1 MLRLMGFVFG
11 SLVALL
17 GLLMFTDLPAL
28 APHRQTVEDGVSL
41 LLDRLKSAPGSRNST
56 EAKSPPPPRP
66 APQPIERGSPP
77 TQAKLEQEPPR
88 SNPQAEQPAEP
99 VPAKLPV
106 PPPQPRWHVF
116 WRPFRSEFS
125 ANGFAE
131 RLQQA
136 TGMDFRVTRA
146 GPGRYEV
153 AFAYLDEE
161 QRRSRLTQISAATG
175 LAVVEQ
181 AP

>member
-1 MLRLMGFVFG
+1 MLRLMGFLFG

-41 LLDRLKSAPGSRNST
+41 LLDRLKTASAGRIAPKAKSAPARESV
-56 EAKSPPPPRP
+56 
-66 APQPIERGSPP
+66 PQPPVAVEIAPREDNLRSGSV
-77 TQAKLEQEPPR
+77 T
-88 SNPQAEQPAEP
+88 EQPAEP
-99 VPAKLPV
+99 ISAKPPI

-136 TGMDFRVTRA
+136 TGMDFRVMRIA
-146 GPGRYEV
+146 PGRYEV

-161 QRRSRLTQISAATG
+161 QRRSRLAQIAAATG
-175 LAVVEQ
+175 LAVTEQ
-181 AP
+181 TP